1 MLVNTGDLSQPIS
14 ILLRDGTGEAHKA
27 AEASSGAGWLVRG
40 ELDKDEYVRYL
51 MMLWHI
57 YE

>member
-1 MLVNTGDLSQPIS
+1 MLPDLSQPIS
-14 ILLRDGTGEAHKA
+14 SLLAESIGHVHKA
-27 AEASSGAGWLVRG
+27 AQASPGLGWLIRG

>member
-1 MLVNTGDLSQPIS
+1 MATIDLSQPLAT
-14 ILLRDGTGEAHKA
+14 LLRNSTHEEHELVAKSPGATAML
-27 AEASSGAGWLVRG
+27 SGQLSI
-40 ELDKDEYVRYL
+40 EEYVRYL